1 MYTDQISQH
10 NVIQIMFLYAGF
22 YLADIYHSHFSSEK
36 KIWFNERST
45 FYIHA
50 HV

>member
-10 NVIQIMFLYAGF
+10 NVIQIMFLYAGL

-36 KIWFNERST
+36 KILFNERST